1 MTASSSKT
9 LIRYGTWIV
18 PNCPILLTSINI
30 TDMVQIIRYIAS
42 NHTLGWGIVIGAAV
56 LIVIA
61 LHKKLK
67 KQY

>member
-1 MTASSSKT
+1 MTQ
-9 LIRYGTWIV
+9 L
-18 PNCPILLTSINI
+18 
-30 TDMVQIIRYIAS
+30 IRYIAS
-42 NHTLGWGIVIGAAV
+42 NHALGWGIVIGAAV